1 MAITSILTKT
11 AGDIIQEALRDAR
24 IIPAEQ
30 PVQNADYA
38 RGLTALNNVSKYWQ
52 TKGPK
57 QWLIG
62 RAILP
67 LVVDQRKYS
76 LGPDGDYCT
85 SESDFYNTTTTVAL
99 VATNTAITVATTANM
114 VEAFNILDTDP
125 TDSTQ
130 DWTAINSA
138 TLAISSGLVVT
149 NVSSTAGGASY
160 VLDTTVGITYR
171 VRFGYTKGTSSGA
184 VFTVL
189 NGATVADTLTL
200 TASAAS
206 QELTIT
212 AIDDTITFRMDNSSS
227 TTAHTNTVYD
237 LEYVDEASG
246 SYIGI
251 EQDDGTRFWDRVLN
265 VTSSTALEILSGVAS
280 AAASGNSVYYYAD
293 QIERPLRIE
302 NIMYASSLTGSEIPV
317 VGWSRQEYFNQPD
330 KDSSGTVVNVYYN
343 ATLGTGELYAWQVA
357 GNINNV
363 IRFDYLKPMKIYSSI
378 SDEINYSEEY
388 FLPLKWALAAEI
400 GPQYGVKTDRQQYL
414 EEKSAVT
421 LSEAMD
427 NDAEFDSI
435 YLAPDFT

>member
-11 AGDIIQEALRDAR
+11 AGDIIEEALRDAR

-30 PVQNADYA
+30 PVQNSDYA

-67 LVVDQRKYS
+67 LVVDQKKY
-76 LGPDGDYCT
+76 LIGPDGANCT
-85 SESDFYNTTTTVAL
+85 SETDFYDTTTTVAL

-114 VEAFNILDTDP
+114 VEAPNILTTDP

-130 DWTAINSA
+130 DWTALNSA
-138 TLAISSGLVVT
+138 TLAVSSGLLVT
-149 NVSSTAGGASY
+149 NVASTAGGASY
-160 VLDTTVGITYR
+160 ELDTTIGVTYR
-171 VRFGYTKGTSSGA
+171 VRFAYTKGTSSGA

-189 NGATVADTLTL
+189 NGTTVEDTVVLV
-200 TASAAS
+200 ASAAG

-212 AIDDTITFRMDNSSS
+212 AVDETIVFKMLNSSS
-227 TTAHTNTVYD
+227 TTGHTNTVYD
-237 LEYVDEASG
+237 LEYVDEESG

-251 EQDDGTRFWDRVLN
+251 EQDDGTRFWDHVLN
-265 VTSSTALEILSGVAS
+265 VTSSTTLEILSGVTY

-330 KDSSGTVVNVYYN
+330 KDSSGTIVNVYYN
-343 ATLGTGELYAWQVA
+343 ATLSNGELYAWQVA
-357 GNINNV
+357 GDVNNV
-363 IRFDYLKPMKIYSSI
+363 LRFDYLKPMKVYSNI

>member
-11 AGDIIQEALRDAR
+11 AGDIIEEALRDAR

-30 PVQNADYA
+30 PVQNSDYA

-62 RAILP
+62 RAVLP
-67 LVVDQRKYS
+67 LVVDQKKYL
-76 LGPDGDYCT
+76 LGPTGDYCT
-85 SESDFYNTTTTVAL
+85 SDSEFYNTTTTASL
-99 VATNTAITVATTANM
+99 VATNTAITVADTSEM
-114 VEAFNILDTDP
+114 VAAINILDADP

-130 DWTAINSA
+130 DWTSINSA
-138 TLAISSGLVVT
+138 TLSTVSGLVVT

-160 VLDTTVGITYR
+160 DLPATIGTTYR
-171 VRFGYTKGTSSGA
+171 VRFAYTKGTSSGA
-184 VFTVL
+184 TFSVL
-189 NGATVADTLTL
+189 NGATTASSVVL

-212 AIDDTITFRMDNSSS
+212 AITDTITFEISNSSS
-227 TTAHTNTVYD
+227 TTGHTNTVYD
-237 LEYVDEASG
+237 LQYVDQESG

-251 EQDDGTRFWDRVLN
+251 EQDDGTRFWDHVLN
-265 VTSSTALEILSGVAS
+265 VTSSTTLTIINGINSTAT
-280 AAASGNSVYYYAD
+280 SGNSVYYYAE
-293 QIERPLRIE
+293 QIDRPLRIE
-302 NIMYASSLTGSEIPV
+302 NIMYASSLTASEIPV
-317 VGWSRQEYFNQPD
+317 VGWSRQEYFNQPT

-343 ATLGTGELYAWQVA
+343 ATLVNGELYVWQTA
-357 GNINNV
+357 GDINNV
-363 IRFDYLKPMKIYSSI
+363 IRFDYLKPMKVYSNI
-378 SDEINYSEEY
+378 SDQINYSEEY
-388 FLPLKWALAAEI
+388 FLPLKWGLAAEV

-414 EEKSAVT
+414 EEKAAVT

-435 YLAPDFT
+435 YLAPDFH